1 LNAATIVATRKDAIM
16 SKLIKRER
24 CVKVRAFV
32 FGACV
37 TCATAVVTLGTA
49 ASAAPVFIVGY
60 DIAQTP
66 RSGFGCWFHDYDGT
80 VTNTGRTV
88 SGSVVCSA
96 DGSQIA
102 NYSGG
107 SGTLNDGVIST
118 STIGTHLFTT
128 RNADDGGP
136 ISPVITL
143 HLGGTYFV
151 NAIHIF
157 GGDLGGNAIPGAL
170 NGMTVEIGGSSL
182 ALATTPFGALNAI
195 GVAANDQVDLTHT
208 TLAVVATNQIVLRNF
223 TASFFGFP
231 FDQFSITEITVDGS
245 PAAFAVS
252 IDIKP
257 GSFPNSINTGSGGK
271 TTVAIL
277 SSRTFDAFR
286 EVDQT
291 TLTFGRTG
299 DEKSLADC
307 GEPEDVNGD
316 SLPDLVC
323 HFQTG
328 ASDFVPG
335 DASGVLKGK
344 TLAGVPIQGTDS
356 VRIIR

>member
-1 LNAATIVATRKDAIM
+1 M
-16 SKLIKRER
+16 SKLIQRER
-24 CVKVRAFV
+24 CLKARAFV
-32 FGACV
+32 SGACA
-37 TCATAVVTLGTA
+37 TCVTAVVTLGTA
-49 ASAAPVFIVGY
+49 ASAAPVPIIGY
-60 DIAQTP
+60 DVAQTP

-96 DGSQIA
+96 DGGLIA

-107 SGTLNDGVIST
+107 GGTLDDGAIST

-128 RNADDGGP
+128 RNADDGRP

-151 NAIHIF
+151 NAINVF
-157 GGDLGGNAIPGAL
+157 GGDLGGNFIPGAL
-170 NGMTVEIGGSSL
+170 DGMTVEINGSTI
-182 ALATTPFGALNAI
+182 ALATTPFGELNAI

-208 TLAVVATNQIVLRNF
+208 ALAVVATNQIVLRNF

-231 FDQFSITEITVDGS
+231 FDQFSISEITVDGS
-245 PAAFAVS
+245 TAAFAVG

-257 GSFPNSINTGSGGK
+257 GSFPNSINIRNGGR
-271 TTVAIL
+271 TAVAIL
-277 SSRTFDAFR
+277 SSRAFDASR
-286 EVDQT
+286 EVDET

-299 DEKSLADC
+299 DEKSLAFC

-323 HFQTG
+323 HFQAG
-328 ASDFVPG
+328 AGDFVPG
-335 DASGVLKGK
+335 DTSGVLKGN
-344 TLAGVPIQGTDS
+344 TLAGVPIQGADS